1 MMKILVTGATGQLG
15 YEVCHILQER
25 GVKYQGVNSTHFD
38 IVDVVAVDAYIREY
52 QPDAVI
58 HCAAYTAVDS
68 AESNCERCFAVNEKG
83 TRNIAQA
90 CRAVDAKMLYV
101 STDYIFSGVGTKPYE
116 VDDKAEP
123 QNVYGASKLAGELA
137 VQETLTKYFIVRTSW
152 LFGRGNNFI
161 VNILQS
167 ARKKKMLSVVTDQIG
182 SPTYAVDLAKLL
194 CDMVESEQYGI
205 YHATNE
211 GSCSRYELAQEVVRQ
226 AWMDVQVRPCIT
238 KEYSLPAARPL
249 NSRLSRESLDIAGF
263 ARLPDWRDAL
273 WRFLRCDHPPQKIL
287 VTGGN
292 GYIGKHVVKLLL
304 DAGYPVMVAVSH
316 PEGTDPRAIICSE
329 PIFSGADDIYRRV
342 GSPDVC
348 IHLAWKDGFSHNSPV
363 HMENLSKHIV
373 FCRHMMQGGLP
384 ILSCMGTMH
393 EVGYWEGAIREN
405 TPCAPQTQYGIAKN
419 AMRQSLL
426 LSARETTCV
435 LHWLRL
441 YYIVSDDVNGQNIFS
456 KILKA
461 AEKGQAFFPFTS
473 GKNLYDFIEIDELAR
488 LIVMASLQTEI
499 SGVTNVCT
507 GKPESLASCV
517 ERFIQSHHLS
527 IKLEYG
533 KYPDRPYDSPGEW
546 GDSTKI
552 RKIQENHERMAQR
565 GTTLKQRMSE
575 ERNYS
580 AGFRRIRQCW
590 W

>member
-15 YEVCHILQER
+15 YEVCHVLQER
-25 GVKYQGVNSTHFD
+25 GVEYKGVCSADFD
-38 IVDVVAVDAYIREY
+38 IVDFAAVDACIREY

-58 HCAAYTAVDS
+58 HCAAYTAVDD
-68 AESNCERCFAVNEKG
+68 AEHDQERCFAVNETG

-90 CRAVDAKMLYV
+90 CWATGAKMLYI
-101 STDYIFSGVGTKPYE
+101 STDYVFSGRGSRPYE
-116 VDDKAEP
+116 VDDEAQP

-137 VQETLTKYFIVRTSW
+137 VREKLTRYFIVRTSW

-161 VNILQS
+161 VNILHS
-167 ARKKKMLSVVTDQIG
+167 AQKKKSLTVVDDQVG
-182 SPTYAVDLAKLL
+182 APTYATDLAKLL
-194 CDMVESEQYGI
+194 CDMVKSEQYGI
-205 YHATNE
+205 YHASNE
-211 GSCSRYELAQEVVRQ
+211 GSCSRYELVQEVVRQ
-226 AWMDVQVRPCIT
+226 AWIDVQIQPCST

-249 NSRLSRESLDIAGF
+249 NSRLSRASLDAAGF
-263 ARLPDWRDAL
+263 RRLPDWRDAL
-273 WRFLRCDHPPQKIL
+273 WRFLRWDNPPKKIL

-304 DAGYPVMVAVSH
+304 DSGYPVMVAVSH
-316 PEGTDPRAIICSE
+316 PERTDPRAIICPE
-329 PIFSGADDIYRRV
+329 PIFSGAEDIYRRV

-348 IHLAWKDGFSHNSPV
+348 IHMAWKDGFSHNSPA

-373 FCRHMMQGGLP
+373 FCQHMMQGGLP

-393 EVGYWEGAIREN
+393 EVGYWEGAIGEN

-426 LSARETTCV
+426 LSAKETTCV

-456 KILKA
+456 KILKS
-461 AEKGQAFFPFTS
+461 AENGQTTFPFTS
-473 GKNLYDFIEIDELAR
+473 GRNLYDFIEIDELAR
-488 LIVMASLQTEI
+488 LITMASLQTEV
-499 SGVTNVCT
+499 SGVTDVCT

-527 IKLEYG
+527 IKLLYG

-552 RKIQENHERMAQR
+552 QKIQENYERKTQQ
-565 GTTLKQRMSE
+565 GTALGPKR
-575 ERNYS
+575 
-580 AGFRRIRQCW
+580 
-590 W
+590 